1 MPGGW
6 AVWNCHPLPGQVGPL
21 EPSEQHG
28 TRRSSASW
36 VAAPAGPGAAAVPW
50 TLCVRFRT
58 GRAVFTPTEAA
69 GAARMARG
77 ESNPIWGQELGCPTV
92 SVNHNVDMA
101 NPQSRKLPGS
111 EDPREQVPGARSPTL
126 GPPRPDV
133 APKAKGSHM
142 QGKPDSGLLC
152 PHTLPSS
159 TSGRWYG
166 LPCPLLHGATTPP
179 FRVQRALKRPRAL
192 RTCSREAGEQ
202 GLRSGQCGNNSGK
215 SNYEKSHCHC
225 HYPPI
230 AAPSRAA
237 HIQPSESRGAG
248 TMAVSWSP
256 WGSGPERPGH
266 AVQHRRLPLWVG
278 EPRGRAPSGDS
289 PHAP

>member
-1 MPGGW
+1 MDLSYLRSLLVWTTLPPRPPHPSFLQPSGAPEQPGRARLPSPKPAPQAEGGARHRAHAQARCRGAKGGAVPGGW

-69 GAARMARG
+69 GAARMARR
-77 ESNPIWGQELGCPTV
+77 ESNPVWGQELGCPTV

-111 EDPREQVPGARSPTL
+111 EDPREQVPGAHSPTL

-179 FRVQRALKRPRAL
+179 FRVQRVLKRPRAL
-192 RTCSREAGEQ
+192 RTCS
-202 GLRSGQCGNNSGK
+202 
-215 SNYEKSHCHC
+215 
-225 HYPPI
+225 
-230 AAPSRAA
+230 
-237 HIQPSESRGAG
+237 
-248 TMAVSWSP
+248 
-256 WGSGPERPGH
+256 
-266 AVQHRRLPLWVG
+266 
-278 EPRGRAPSGDS
+278 
-289 PHAP
+289 